1 MRWRAPRLNAAT
13 ISLNAAPRGTPLL
26 LREETSSIPQTRP
39 TAVPAPSGR
48 AQNQA
53 QTWIFSPKPPR
64 GCVSICRSRT
74 PQTGR
79 NPKLE
84 VSFNIFDPHNVP
96 DNILAAGTTF
106 CQEVHGLVG
115 RGQLSGHHGTPGAVR
130 EPNPKS
136 YLCLPSGEGWCRVH
150 IWAWASDRP
159 DLESSSG

>member
-1 MRWRAPRLNAAT
+1 MEGSRTECCHHLPQCSPQRDSPT
-13 ISLNAAPRGTPLL
+13 PKRGNILHSTDQTNSG
-26 LREETSSIPQTRP
+26 TSSL
-39 TAVPAPSGR
+39 SDR

-53 QTWIFSPKPPR
+53 QTWIFSPRSPR

-74 PQTGR
+74 SQTGR

-115 RGQLSGHHGTPGAVR
+115 RGQLSGHHGTPGAVS

-136 YLCLPSGEGWCRVH
+136 CLCLPSGEGWCRVH
-150 IWAWASDRP
+150 IWSWASDSP